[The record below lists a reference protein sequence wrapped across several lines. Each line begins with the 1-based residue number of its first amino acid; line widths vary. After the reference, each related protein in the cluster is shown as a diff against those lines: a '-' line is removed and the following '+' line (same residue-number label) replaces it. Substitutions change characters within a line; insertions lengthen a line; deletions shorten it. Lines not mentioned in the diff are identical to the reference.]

1 MRETAPASA
10 AASNSLSHLGSF
22 THTFPTGME
31 RLQPARRANGEH
43 TRFHAAHMAANLRRI
58 FSTFVWIITLV
69 SSSRTRIYPPNE
81 GECGGWNRPSC
92 ATRSP
97 YSFFFFPFPLRRGLE
112 TPRLA
117 LGARPRMVKES
128 GAKMCMK
135 LPEKLDFAGRFLQLV
150 FVAEL
155 CIPPLP
161 LKGVHLQV
169 LSCCCHGNLEILGYF
184 LMMCR
189 ANSLV

>member
-1 MRETAPASA
+1 MWETAPASA

-43 TRFHAAHMAANLRRI
+43 TRFHAAHMAANVRRI

-97 YSFFFFPFPLRRGLE
+97 YSVFFFFSFPLRRGLE
-112 TPRLA
+112 TPRRA
-117 LGARPRMVKES
+117 LRAPPRMVKES
-128 GAKMCMK
+128 GAKCAWNCQK
-135 LPEKLDFAGRFLQLV
+135 SWILRGNFCSWYLWRSCAS
-150 FVAEL
+150 
-155 CIPPLP
+155 PPP
-161 LKGVHLQV
+161 P
-169 LSCCCHGNLEILGYF
+169 
-184 LMMCR
+184 
-189 ANSLV
+189 

>member
-97 YSFFFFPFPLRRGLE
+97 YSFFFFPFRSGAAWRRRGL
-112 TPRLA
+112 RSVRVRGWLK
-117 LGARPRMVKES
+117 R
-128 GAKMCMK
+128 
-135 LPEKLDFAGRFLQLV
+135 AGRNVHETARKVRFCGEIFTV
-150 FVAEL
+150 GICGGVVH
-155 CIPPLP
+155 PPP
-161 LKGVHLQV
+161 PP
-169 LSCCCHGNLEILGYF
+169 
-184 LMMCR
+184 
-189 ANSLV
+189 

>member
-97 YSFFFFPFPLRRGLE
+97 YSVFFSPFRSGAAWRRRGL
-112 TPRLA
+112 RWVRVRGWLK
-117 LGARPRMVKES
+117 R
-128 GAKMCMK
+128 
-135 LPEKLDFAGRFLQLV
+135 AGRNVHETARKVGFCGEIFTV
-150 FVAEL
+150 GICGGVVHP
-155 CIPPLP
+155 PPLSP
-161 LKGVHLQV
+161 LKEFTCRFSHAAVT
-169 LSCCCHGNLEILGYF
+169 EISKF
-184 LMMCR
+184 LDISN
-189 ANSLV
+189 NSLV